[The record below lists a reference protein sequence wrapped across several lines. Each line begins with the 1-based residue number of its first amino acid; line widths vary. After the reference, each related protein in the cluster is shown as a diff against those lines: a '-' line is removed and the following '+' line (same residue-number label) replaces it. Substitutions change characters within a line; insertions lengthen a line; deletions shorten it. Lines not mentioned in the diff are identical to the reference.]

1 MHEHMTTSDVRV
13 PMGDAWR
20 DISHLNGSDFRIADG
35 EPDIRG
41 WKVRSRDGRVLGK
54 VKDLL
59 INKAHRLAEFIEV
72 EVDGEE
78 DRRTILPI
86 QQAILNEGEDEVRFL
101 GIDGDGMS
109 ELSEPTQSTKDLLRD
124 LNRFFGS
131 RRDGRD
137 AEGYLVERS
146 NETP

>member
-1 MHEHMTTSDVRV
+1 MHEHVTTSDVRI
-13 PMGDAWR
+13 PTGDAWR

-41 WKVRSRDGRVLGK
+41 WKVRSRDGRVIGK

-59 INKAHRLAEFIEV
+59 INRAHRLAEFIEV

-86 QQAILNEGEDEVRFL
+86 QQAILNEAEDEVRFL
-101 GIDGDGMS
+101 GNDG
-109 ELSEPTQSTKDLLRD
+109 ELTDPSQSTKDLLRD

-137 AEGYLVERS
+137 ADGYLVERS

>member
-1 MHEHMTTSDVRV
+1 MHEHMTSREGHVFD
-13 PMGDAWR
+13 GEAWR
-20 DISHLNGSDFRIADG
+20 DISHLSGSDYRIADG

-41 WKVRSRDGRVLGK
+41 WKVRSRDGRIIGK

-59 INKAHRLAEFIEV
+59 INRSHRLAEYIEV
-72 EVDGEE
+72 EVDGDD

-86 QQAILNEGEDEVRFL
+86 QTAILNEGEDEVRFL
-101 GIDGDGMS
+101 GNATEAFADP
-109 ELSEPTQSTKDLLRD
+109 SEPSQSTKDLQRD

-137 AEGYLVERS
+137 ADGYLVERS

>member
-1 MHEHMTTSDVRV
+1 MHEHVTTSDVRV

-20 DISHLNGSDFRIADG
+20 DISHLNGSNFRIADG

-41 WKVRSRDGRVLGK
+41 WKVRSRDGRVIGK

-72 EVDGEE
+72 EVDGDE
-78 DRRTILPI
+78 DRRTIFPI

-101 GIDGDGMS
+101 GNDADG
-109 ELSEPTQSTKDLLRD
+109 ELNEPSQSTKDLLRD

-131 RRDGRD
+131 RREGRD
-137 AEGYLVERS
+137 VEGYLVERS

>member
-1 MHEHMTTSDVRV
+1 MHEHMMTNGHV
-13 PMGDAWR
+13 PAGDAWR
-20 DISHLNGSDFRIADG
+20 DISHLNGSNFRIADG

-41 WKVRSRDGRVLGK
+41 WKVRSRDGRVIGK

-59 INKAHRLAEFIEV
+59 INKAHRLAEFIEI
-72 EVDGEE
+72 EIDGEE

-86 QQAILNEGEDEVRFL
+86 QQAILNEGEDEVRYL
-101 GIDGDGMS
+101 DNATEMTDAT
-109 ELSEPTQSTKDLLRD
+109 EPSQSTKELLRD